1 MRMTHVFLLVLVM
14 TFLACKDTKTVSTN
28 PNTDVPIFSP
38 AVLVA
43 NYKLGEVKRC
53 EYEGKTIYICSNNAP
68 DAGNEIFDEKGRQIG
83 VCYYSTNRVD
93 PPCEGAT
100 GCEVLY
106 RVKPNIWG
114 KPGVEYKEK
123 QK

>member
-1 MRMTHVFLLVLVM
+1 MQKAHYLLLLLLLG
-14 TFLACKDTKTVSTN
+14 FLACKETKTVT
-28 PNTDVPIFSP
+28 TDPKTDAPAFSP
-38 AVLVA
+38 AGLVA
-43 NYKLGEVKRC
+43 GYKLGEVQRC
-53 EYEGKTIYICSNNAP
+53 EYEGKTIYVCANNAP
-68 DAGNEIFDEKGRQIG
+68 DAGQEIFDEKGRQIG

-123 QK
+123 R